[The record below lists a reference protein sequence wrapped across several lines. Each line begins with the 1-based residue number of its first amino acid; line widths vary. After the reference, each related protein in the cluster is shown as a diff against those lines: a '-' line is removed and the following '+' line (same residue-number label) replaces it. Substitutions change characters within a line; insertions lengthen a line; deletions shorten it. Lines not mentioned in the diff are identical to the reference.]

1 MSTSAYNQVGVDLPD
16 PEPLPEPQP
25 EPEPDRPEWLPSK
38 FKDERAFAESYTNLE
53 RRLEDLA
60 REKQEAEEYAQAM
73 AEQMELQEQ
82 RFQQPEQQQSY
93 NPIVAEYEQAAI
105 DGNYERM
112 LGLQM
117 YINSQ
122 QIDQRL
128 AQHNQVDPAQAQAQA
143 DVFARVVD

>member
-73 AEQMELQEQ
+73 AEQMELA
-82 RFQQPEQQQSY
+82 EQQQQAY
-93 NPIVAEYEQAAI
+93 QAPQYENPLI
-105 DGNYERM
+105 
-112 LGLQM
+112 
-117 YINSQ
+117 SQ
-122 QIDQRL
+122 
-128 AQHNQVDPAQAQAQA
+128 
-143 DVFARVVD
+143 